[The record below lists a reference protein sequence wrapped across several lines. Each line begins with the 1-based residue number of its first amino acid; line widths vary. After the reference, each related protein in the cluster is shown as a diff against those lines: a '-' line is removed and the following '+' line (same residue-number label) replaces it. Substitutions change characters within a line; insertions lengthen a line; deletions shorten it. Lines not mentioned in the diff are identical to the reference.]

1 MALSIFDWFKKVTSE
16 KESWSSLS
24 EEDQASFNTFMVNR
38 VISMY
43 EPYIDLVNVVQ
54 QYIKLTPEQIYTIY
68 CKWLPNK
75 KVFSPYIKSNK
86 EKLNKDL
93 LKHLSDYFQLSAKET
108 SDYIKLMDNED
119 IEYILYPKGVDE
131 NEIKKFINN
140 ENTPKTNKAST
151 GAKGRPRKKRG

>member
-16 KESWSSLS
+16 KEPWSSLS
-24 EEDQASFNTFMVNR
+24 EEDQASFNVFMVNK

-54 QYIKLTPEQIYTIY
+54 QYIKLTPKQIYTIY
-68 CKWLPNK
+68 CDWLPNK

-93 LKHLSDYFQLSAKET
+93 IKHLADYFQISFKET
-108 SDYIKLMDNED
+108 VDYIKLLDDND
-119 IEYILYPKGVDE
+119 IEYILYSKGVDE
-131 NEIKKFINN
+131 DEIKKFLNN
-140 ENTPKTNKAST
+140 ENNSKTNKTSSGT
-151 GAKGRPRKKRG
+151 KGRPRKK